1 MIVLMN
7 HNHNHQP
14 STNIIIIIIIILILI
29 LILILIILRPSPFC
43 LAEVDKAIG
52 RSKSDRRVMTTMDQ
66 GGRPAVSLIRALA
79 TDVQREMLL
88 VEVRPRTDGGRFRSW
103 EVEVFWYWKL
113 VLSKSLVEGNMCFFW
128 FLLFGMWINQI
139 ETTGILFQIPGI
151 WKDVESQF
159 DGWKTWQLQVCNDWV
174 EYFHHNESPKGI
186 LFSYYIYRF

>member
-14 STNIIIIIIIILILI
+14 STNIIII
-29 LILILIILRPSPFC
+29 IILRPSPFC

-88 VEVRPRTDGGRFRSW
+88 VEVRPRIEGEVQEL
-103 EVEVFWYWKL
+103 EVERVFIEKQI
-113 VLSKSLVEGNMCFFW
+113 LSKSLVEGNMFF
-128 FLLFGMWINQI
+128 F
-139 ETTGILFQIPGI
+139 
-151 WKDVESQF
+151 
-159 DGWKTWQLQVCNDWV
+159 
-174 EYFHHNESPKGI
+174 
-186 LFSYYIYRF
+186 